1 MLEIAIPG
9 RDPLRL
15 KYLVLDLNG
24 TLALDGQLLPGV
36 RERLEALSNQLEIWL
51 ITADTH
57 GTLTTLA
64 YTLKVSLRRVE
75 PQVATAQKG
84 ALVEELG
91 AAQVAAIGNGVND
104 ADMLRRAALGIAVLG
119 PEGLSTAC
127 LFAADLLAPNIEA
140 ALDLLLHPRRLVA
153 TLRT

>member
-9 RDPLRL
+9 CDPLRL

-24 TLALDGQLLPGV
+24 TLALDGQLLLGV
-36 RERLEALSNQLEIWL
+36 RDRLEALSNQLEIWL
-51 ITADTH
+51 ISADTH

-64 YTLKVSLRRVE
+64 SSLKVSLRRVE
-75 PQVATAQKG
+75 PQAASAQKG

-104 ADMLRRAALGIAVLG
+104 ANMLRRAVLGIAVLG
-119 PEGLSTAC
+119 PEALAAAC
-127 LFAADLLAPNIEA
+127 LNAADLLAPNIEA
-140 ALDLLLHPRRLVA
+140 ALDLLLQPRRLMA
-153 TLRT
+153 TLRV